1 MMLNG
6 FHYDDGTPC
15 QVQGCARP
23 HRPPLGESL
32 VQFGEGVV
40 GETGTVE
47 EQIARHEQALGDGRD
62 LARPVFITR
71 RTPEG
76 RAAYFAEQ
84 RAELLAAGKLEEVA
98 SLEAVVSVLDGET
111 AEQYEARRK
120 DAVLSNATLA
130 AVAAEALR
138 AHRKHGPNGGSL
150 LDLGMGVDRRLAALG
165 EEFGEV
171 CRALTYDGG
180 QGVEHLIKEL
190 VQTASVAL
198 TWVEHLRRW
207 GDAL

>member
-1 MMLNG
+1 MLRG
-6 FHYDDGTPC
+6 FHPDGAACSSHTC
-15 QVQGCARP
+15 GEV
-23 HRPPLGESL
+23 HRPPIGEVAADWPTAEPADS
-32 VQFGEGVV
+32 
-40 GETGTVE
+40 VE
-47 EQIARHEQALGDGRD
+47 EQIARHEQALGIGRD
-62 LARPVFITR
+62 PDGTIRIAR
-71 RTPEG
+71 RTPEDR
-76 RAAYFAEQ
+76 RAYLATQ
-84 RAELLAAGKLEEVA
+84 RAELLAAGKLDEVA

-111 AEQYEARRK
+111 ADQWEARRK
-120 DAVLSNATLA
+120 DAVLSDATLA

-171 CRALTYDGG
+171 CRALTYYGG

-198 TWVEHLRRW
+198 TWVEALRRW
-207 GDAL
+207 GETS